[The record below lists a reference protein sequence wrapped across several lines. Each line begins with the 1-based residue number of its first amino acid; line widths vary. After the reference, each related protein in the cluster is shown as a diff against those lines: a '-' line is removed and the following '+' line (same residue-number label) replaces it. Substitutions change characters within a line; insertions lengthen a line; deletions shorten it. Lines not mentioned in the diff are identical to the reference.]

1 MRAHPLQI
9 ANTAVKSPGEPMLWI
24 RGVAVRRVMTCLAV
38 WPLLTFT
45 QPTRAD
51 DRAKSPP
58 AETQPLLNLDKSELE
73 RAKQNA
79 RGGHAAMLPALK
91 KLQIGAERAQLGDTY
106 SVTDKT
112 LSPPSGNKHDY
123 MSLAPY
129 WWPNPNTANGLPTTS
144 AATESLIR
152 NATGRQI
159 ESGSTAWFTASPLWP
174 PLTSS
179 PTAKSLLSEPPNC
192 CAFGF
197 WIMAPG

>member
-1 MRAHPLQI
+1 
-9 ANTAVKSPGEPMLWI
+9 
-24 RGVAVRRVMTCLAV
+24 
-38 WPLLTFT
+38 
-45 QPTRAD
+45 
-51 DRAKSPP
+51 
-58 AETQPLLNLDKSELE
+58 
-73 RAKQNA
+73 
-79 RGGHAAMLPALK
+79 MLPALK

-129 WWPNPNTANGLPTTS
+129 WWPNPNTANGLPY
-144 AATESLIR
+144 IR
-152 NATGRQI
+152 RDGVVNPERDRASI